1 MILTLLVTLMTIP
14 FIKACDKVDVV
25 VESLRISA
33 KKLFKWIKHN
43 QMKGNTYKCY
53 LILNTGDSN

>member
-1 MILTLLVTLMTIP
+1 MTIA

-43 QMKGNTYKCY
+43 QMKGKTYKCY